1 MKIINLSEGN
11 SLLNQYV
18 AELRDVHVQNDRM
31 RFRRNI
37 ERIGEIM
44 AYEMS
49 KALTYSVKQ
58 VQTPLGTATAST
70 HDDKIVIA
78 TVFRAGLPLHTGFL
92 NMFDHADNAF
102 VSAFR
107 FYKDDEH
114 RIVDVHIEYI
124 AAPSLNDRT
133 LLLVDPMLATGESME
148 LAWKAFLTKGKP
160 AKLQMA
166 CVIASQQG
174 VAHMAELF
182 PGDDVTLWCAAI
194 DPVLDEHKYI
204 VPGLGDAGDIIRNTK
219 ILGQNRHLERA
230 DLVGDVAVPG
240 DGVRRGGEQVDA
252 LPLHGVGHHIVG
264 DDRGIKAHLGE
275 AAGSQP
281 RPLQIGPGLG
291 AEHLEVL
298 VLTAGGPDHGADDG
312 LAKALG
318 QNRTPLRDQL
328 CQMVAHDLH
337 GGIPAVQGFHR
348 VLHDGLH
355 GVLPCRQRL
364 LGHLGAAIGDLAV
377 AIGGGGAGV
386 GQIIGRLLQE
396 GILLRSALVPHLP
409 RG

>member
-18 AELRDVHVQNDRM
+18 AELRDIHVQNDRM

-148 LAWKAFLTKGKP
+148 LAWKLSLPKANPLNCKWPVSLPANKG
-160 AKLQMA
+160 
-166 CVIASQQG
+166 
-174 VAHMAELF
+174 
-182 PGDDVTLWCAAI
+182 
-194 DPVLDEHKYI
+194 
-204 VPGLGDAGDIIRNTK
+204 
-219 ILGQNRHLERA
+219 
-230 DLVGDVAVPG
+230 
-240 DGVRRGGEQVDA
+240 
-252 LPLHGVGHHIVG
+252 
-264 DDRGIKAHLGE
+264 
-275 AAGSQP
+275 
-281 RPLQIGPGLG
+281 
-291 AEHLEVL
+291 
-298 VLTAGGPDHGADDG
+298 
-312 LAKALG
+312 
-318 QNRTPLRDQL
+318 
-328 CQMVAHDLH
+328 
-337 GGIPAVQGFHR
+337 
-348 VLHDGLH
+348 
-355 GVLPCRQRL
+355 
-364 LGHLGAAIGDLAV
+364 
-377 AIGGGGAGV
+377 
-386 GQIIGRLLQE
+386 
-396 GILLRSALVPHLP
+396 
-409 RG
+409 

>member
-1 MKIINLSEGN
+1 
-11 SLLNQYV
+11 
-18 AELRDVHVQNDRM
+18 M

-124 AAPSLNDRT
+124 AAPSLNDKT

-148 LAWKAFLTKGKP
+148 LAWKALLTKGTP
-160 AKLQMA
+160 AKTANGLCHCQPTRGKA
-166 CVIASQQG
+166 YGRI
-174 VAHMAELF
+174 F

-204 VPGLGDAGDIIRNTK
+204 VPGLGDAGD
-219 ILGQNRHLERA
+219 LA
-230 DLVGDVAVPG
+230 F
-240 DGVRRGGEQVDA
+240 GEK
-252 LPLHGVGHHIVG
+252 L
-264 DDRGIKAHLGE
+264 
-275 AAGSQP
+275 
-281 RPLQIGPGLG
+281 
-291 AEHLEVL
+291 
-298 VLTAGGPDHGADDG
+298 
-312 LAKALG
+312 
-318 QNRTPLRDQL
+318 
-328 CQMVAHDLH
+328 
-337 GGIPAVQGFHR
+337 
-348 VLHDGLH
+348 
-355 GVLPCRQRL
+355 
-364 LGHLGAAIGDLAV
+364 
-377 AIGGGGAGV
+377 
-386 GQIIGRLLQE
+386 
-396 GILLRSALVPHLP
+396 
-409 RG
+409 

>member
-124 AAPSLNDRT
+124 AAPSLNDKT

-148 LAWKAFLTKGKP
+148 LAWKALLTKGTP

-166 CVIASQQG
+166 CVISHYG
-174 VAHMAELF
+174 VPPSTRFWTNTNTLF
-182 PGDDVTLWCAAI
+182 RGWEMQATCRLARNSNIRC
-194 DPVLDEHKYI
+194 HK
-204 VPGLGDAGDIIRNTK
+204 
-219 ILGQNRHLERA
+219 
-230 DLVGDVAVPG
+230 
-240 DGVRRGGEQVDA
+240 
-252 LPLHGVGHHIVG
+252 
-264 DDRGIKAHLGE
+264 
-275 AAGSQP
+275 S
-281 RPLQIGPGLG
+281 
-291 AEHLEVL
+291 
-298 VLTAGGPDHGADDG
+298 
-312 LAKALG
+312 
-318 QNRTPLRDQL
+318 
-328 CQMVAHDLH
+328 QMVSN
-337 GGIPAVQGFHR
+337 
-348 VLHDGLH
+348 
-355 GVLPCRQRL
+355 RQPSRCSL
-364 LGHLGAAIGDLAV
+364 LTIYYFRRYV
-377 AIGGGGAGV
+377 KK
-386 GQIIGRLLQE
+386 
-396 GILLRSALVPHLP
+396 
-409 RG
+409 